1 MAEKI
6 VLSATATATS
16 TAQPGA
22 GGRPKL
28 QHAWLDLREPPPA
41 KGSLDPGPSRGRI
54 DFQFNPRELTVSKS
68 AKWDRG
74 SQKNNAKSDPPQFKG
89 PDPSKLS
96 VEMFLDASDVQDAS
110 VVDKVEQLFACCV
123 PTKESLRKKPGS
135 PPWVI
140 FNWGQMSGFPSYVSS
155 VSVKYTLF
163 TPDGLPIRATATVSI
178 EEISG
183 EHSGQNPTSGAL
195 TAQTVHTVVAGDSLP
210 SIAWREYG
218 DPTVWRVIAERNA
231 IDDPM
236 RLPAGTA
243 LFIPAAEELGG

>member
-1 MAEKI
+1 MTERI
-6 VLSATATATS
+6 VLSATS
-16 TAQPGA
+16 TAKAAAAPGA
-22 GGRPKL
+22 GERPNL
-28 QHAWLDLREPPPA
+28 QHAWIELRDPPLA
-41 KGSLDPGPSRGRI
+41 KGSLKAGPYRDRI
-54 DFQFNPRELTVSKS
+54 DFQFNPKELSVSKS

-74 SQKNNAKSDPPQFKG
+74 SQKSNAKSDVPQFKG

-110 VVDKVEQLFACCV
+110 VVRTVEQLFACCV
-123 PTKESLRKKPGS
+123 PTAESLRKKPGS
-135 PPWVI
+135 PPWVV
-140 FNWGQMSGFPSYVSS
+140 FHWGSLSGFPSFVSS

-163 TPDGLPIRATATVSI
+163 TPDGLPVRATATVSI

-195 TAQTVHTVVAGDSLP
+195 TARTVHTVRAGDSLP

-218 DPTVWRVIAERNA
+218 DPTLWRPIAECNG

-236 RLPAGTA
+236 LLRAGTA
-243 LFIPAAEELGG
+243 LLIPAAEELGG